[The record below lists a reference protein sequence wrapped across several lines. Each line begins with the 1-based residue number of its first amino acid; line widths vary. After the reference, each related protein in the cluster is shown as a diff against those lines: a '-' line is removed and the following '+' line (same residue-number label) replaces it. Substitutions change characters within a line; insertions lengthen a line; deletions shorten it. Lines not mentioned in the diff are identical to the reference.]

1 VRTVARAERAERAAR
16 SLPAWA
22 TDPSSAERLAHE
34 WVAEHRP
41 GAVVAGSRAHSVLYR
56 GPGDLSMRIG
66 VRLDGRGL
74 AVVGD
79 ELTLMVHDRAGE
91 VAVTALPDDPFL
103 PTLAEVLESRTV
115 ELLLRDAGLGPAD
128 RAGQSVCRAE
138 VVHHPRE
145 GACVLRLHGGGVE
158 AYAKVYPREEEATA
172 AAEAAEA
179 VYAVGRGRALGPGGE
194 VVRLPRV
201 LTACAPLRTTVL
213 ESVTSAGSSPVVT
226 DGPVGP
232 AESARALRAFHGL
245 RPKGRLPRVTA
256 RSHVDHV
263 RREQALVETAW
274 PAVAKEVDDTLHEAT
289 SVLEGVAARGSE
301 PVLCHG
307 DFTPGQLVRARE
319 GLALLDLDTLA
330 LGDPAADL
338 GRFLAYEAVRAARL
352 SHAPAPTSATRETV
366 LAAYGTTPGGEDP
379 TRLRARVAAYERLNL
394 ALIALRAT
402 RRLKAARTALALTLL
417 DSADAIPGRPT

>member
-1 VRTVARAERAERAAR
+1 MRTGARAERIERG
-16 SLPAWA
+16 LPAWA
-22 TDPSSAERLAHE
+22 TDPSSAEQLARE
-34 WVAEHRP
+34 WVTERRP
-41 GAVVAGSRAHSVLYR
+41 GVVVAAASAHSVLYR

-66 VRLDGRGL
+66 VRLDGAGP

-91 VAVTALPDDPFL
+91 VSVTALPDDPFL
-103 PTLAEVLESRTV
+103 PTLAKVLEGRTV
-115 ELLLRDAGLGPAD
+115 ELLLRDAGLEPAD
-128 RAGQSVCRAE
+128 GAGQTVCRAE

-145 GACVLRLHGGGVE
+145 GACVLRLHRSGVE
-158 AYAKVYPREEEATA
+158 AYAKVYPREEDATA

-179 VYAVGRGRALGPGGE
+179 VYAAGRGQALGRGGE

-201 LTACAPLRTTVL
+201 LTVCAPLRTTVL
-213 ESVTSAGSSPVVT
+213 ESVTSAGSSPT
-226 DGPVGP
+226 AMDRPVGP

-245 RPKGRLPRVTA
+245 RPAGRLPRVTA
-256 RSHVDHV
+256 GSHLDRV
-263 RREQALVETAW
+263 RREQALVATAW
-274 PAVAKEVDDTLHEAT
+274 PDVAEQVDGAVCEAA
-289 SVLEGVAARGSE
+289 SVLEAVASRGPE

-352 SHAPAPTSATRETV
+352 SHPPAVASATRETV
-366 LAAYGTTPGGEDP
+366 LAAYGTPPGDEEP
-379 TRLRARVAAYERLNL
+379 ARLRVRVAAYERLNL
-394 ALIALRAT
+394 ALVALRAT
-402 RRLKAARTALALTLL
+402 RRLKAARSSLALALL
-417 DSADAIPGRPT
+417 DSTDAIPGRPA